1 MKRVLFA
8 AALFALV
15 CTGRAGASTLND
27 FADAWA
33 KVNDYTCQITTHET
47 VAADVQDR
55 VYDFAFKKPH
65 TAKIDITGGAGK
77 GGGSIWHGGDT
88 VVGHQGGLLRG
99 IKLTV
104 SITDPRATSLR
115 GDTIESA
122 SFGSIL
128 GVYQSG
134 KGILSESTIDTISGS
149 PVDTITLTI
158 ANPSA
163 NKDVSKDVL
172 FISRVT
178 HLPVR
183 RVRYEGNIVVKQE
196 DFVNIKIN
204 PGLKDSD
211 FQ

>member
-1 MKRVLFA
+1 MLFA
-8 AALFALV
+8 MALFALV
-15 CTGRAGASTLND
+15 CTGRANASAFSD

-47 VAADVQDR
+47 VGADVQDR
-55 VYDFAFKKPH
+55 TYDFAFKKPH
-65 TAKIDITGGAGK
+65 SAKIDITGGPGR
-77 GGGSIWHGGDT
+77 GGGSIWNGGDT

-115 GDTIESA
+115 GDTMLA
-122 SFGSIL
+122 GSFGTIL
-128 GVYQSG
+128 AAYQSG
-134 KGILSESTIDTISGS
+134 KGVLSESTTDTILGVPIDT
-149 PVDTITLTI
+149 VTMLIT
-158 ANPSA
+158 NPAA

-172 FISRVT
+172 FISRTT

-183 RVRYEGNIVVKQE
+183 RVRYEGTILVKQE
-196 DFVNIKIN
+196 DFLNVKVN